1 MLMHLMQTIYLLDM
15 FSYSWLLYMIEFNT
29 YMPLTYI
36 YNSIIKNKLSRERK
50 NSWSIIISLINE
62 LAIILIRI
70 FNIQELWYWRGQL
83 TTDICWQYNR
93 GTPCKSF
100 YKFLGYSPPNYICSC
115 QHALGPLIIDMK

>member
-70 FNIQELWYWRGQL
+70 FNIQEL
-83 TTDICWQYNR
+83 
-93 GTPCKSF
+93 
-100 YKFLGYSPPNYICSC
+100 
-115 QHALGPLIIDMK
+115 